1 MARKSAA
8 AVVGREVWAHVQIGR
23 STLQVGVEL
32 RFWAGLVYGSAPFWN
47 RTRKLAIILQVLP
60 VYGSVRDALRQGRT
74 HVVLPGSTGHRVK
87 FHFALYLYNS
97 IQRDTPKFCR
107 GTPEEA
113 AS

>member
-47 RTRKLAIILQVLP
+47 RTRKLAIILQVLH
-60 VYGSVRDALRQGRT
+60 VYGSVRDALRAHFKHGRFMMPL
-74 HVVLPGSTGHRVK
+74 H
-87 FHFALYLYNS
+87 
-97 IQRDTPKFCR
+97 
-107 GTPEEA
+107 
-113 AS
+113 